1 MEDVAD
7 VKLEFPLL
15 GQWEES
21 TPGQHIEHIPSPM
34 AGNNNAVQDAGHEG
48 RLHKDGMAAK
58 GHAPYIKTTP
68 EGVARRFTRPRV
80 RRTASSNPRVTS
92 DKSAVNKPATS
103 SPLRTVSAS
112 NLHSKFLAIDRSQGQ
127 YLKPPTV
134 DPYGWE
140 AAYGGEKLEADDEQ
154 ICLEN
159 FGFDEA
165 TLAKLTYRRAGGERR
180 NLFHRMFAH
189 APRAEGAATAT
200 TTLTSKA

>member
-15 GQWEES
+15 GQWEEP

-34 AGNNNAVQDAGHEG
+34 AGNDKAVQDAGLEG

-58 GHAPYIKTTP
+58 GYTPYIKTTP
-68 EGVARRFTRPRV
+68 EGVARRFARPRV
-80 RRTASSNPRVTS
+80 RRAASSNPRVTG
-92 DKSAVNKPATS
+92 DKSAINKPAAS

-112 NLHSKFLAIDRSQGQ
+112 NLRAKFLAVDHSQDQ

-140 AAYGGEKLEADDEQ
+140 AAYGSEKLEADDAFYM
-154 ICLEN
+154 EN
-159 FGFDEA
+159 FGFDQA

-180 NLFHRMFAH
+180 NLLQRMFAH
-189 APRAEGAATAT
+189 APRPEGAATAT
-200 TTLTSKA
+200 TTIAPKA